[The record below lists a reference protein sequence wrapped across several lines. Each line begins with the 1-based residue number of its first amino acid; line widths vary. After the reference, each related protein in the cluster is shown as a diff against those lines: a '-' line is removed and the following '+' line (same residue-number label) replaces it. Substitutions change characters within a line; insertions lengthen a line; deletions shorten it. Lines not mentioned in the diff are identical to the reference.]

1 MSDGTGPEARSVR
14 VTMIR
19 CATLLIEWG
28 DFRVLTDPWFSMRLW
43 VIPCLRRPGLGV
55 EALPPVDAVVVS
67 HLHPDHWDAA
77 AVARLR
83 PAPRVVLFPPGGLAR
98 AGRGAAGWREL
109 APWND
114 VLVGEVRVFAVPG
127 PHTGPGPEEVNYVLD
142 FPGFG
147 RVFFGGDARYDA
159 GVLHEVARRFAPF
172 RVAMLPVSGTLV
184 LGRRTVMGP
193 REAEAAA
200 DLLRADFVVPIHEG
214 GVWLSLP
221 PLSLHPG
228 RSRDVQQRF
237 ERRGEGRRVRVLAEG
252 ESWTCPEAASEGGR

>member
-1 MSDGTGPEARSVR
+1 MNDGTPGLQRPFR

-43 VIPCLRRPGLGV
+43 VIPCLRRPGIAV
-55 EALPPVDAVVVS
+55 EALPPVDAVLVS

-83 PAPRVVLFPPGGLAR
+83 PPPRAVVFPPGGLAR
-98 AGRGAAGWREL
+98 AGKGGPGWTEL
-109 APWND
+109 PAWDD
-114 VLVGEVRVFAVPG
+114 VLVGDVRVFAVPG

-147 RVFFGGDARYDA
+147 RVFFGGDARFDA
-159 GVLHEVARRFAPF
+159 GVLAEAAKSAPV
-172 RVAMLPVSGTLV
+172 RVAMLPVSGTRV

-200 DLLRADFVVPIHEG
+200 DLLRAEFVIPIHEG

-228 RSRDVQQRF
+228 RAADLRRRF
-237 ERRGEGRRVRVLAEG
+237 ERRGEPDRVRVLAEG
-252 ESWTCPEAASEGGR
+252 ESWTCPEAASD